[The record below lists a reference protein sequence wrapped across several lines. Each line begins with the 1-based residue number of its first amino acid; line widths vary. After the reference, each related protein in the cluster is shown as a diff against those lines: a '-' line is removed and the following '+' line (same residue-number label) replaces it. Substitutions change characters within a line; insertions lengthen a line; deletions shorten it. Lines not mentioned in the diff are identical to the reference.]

1 VRGGKESQ
9 RKREGERERGRERER
24 ERDERR
30 SRERERERE
39 RVGWEDRMKKNRL
52 QWNASCACYLIK
64 LDSIVQHS
72 IRTTQQNP
80 HSSSIKIV
88 PTMI

>member
-1 VRGGKESQ
+1 VRGGIESQ
-9 RKREGERERGRERER
+9 RKREGERERGRERET
-24 ERDERR
+24 RD
-30 SRERERERE
+30 ERERESG
-39 RVGWEDRMKKNRL
+39 VGGQDEKNRL

-80 HSSSIKIV
+80 HSSSIKLV